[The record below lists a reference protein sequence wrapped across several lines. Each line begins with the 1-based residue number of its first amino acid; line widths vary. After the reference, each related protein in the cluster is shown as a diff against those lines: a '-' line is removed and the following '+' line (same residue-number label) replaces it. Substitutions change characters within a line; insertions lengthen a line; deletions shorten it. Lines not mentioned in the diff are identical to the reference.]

1 MAFRAGRAQVGW
13 VQVGCEVQL
22 LWKGADMA
30 AQGEVESLSV
40 EGLQNHGDVALG
52 VSGHGGMGRGWTE
65 WFGRSFPTTMI
76 L

>member
-13 VQVGCEVQL
+13 VQVGCEVQF

-30 AQGEVESLSV
+30 AWGEVESLSV

-52 VSGHGGMGRGWTE
+52 VSGHGGMGRGWTGASE
-65 WFGRSFPTTMI
+65 RSAPT
-76 L
+76 

>member
-52 VSGHGGMGRGWTE
+52 VSGHGGMGRGWTGASE
-65 WFGRSFPTTMI
+65 RSAPT
-76 L
+76 